1 MRRSTIVILLVF
13 VLTAGVYYYLNNRPE
28 PAQIEVT
35 FEPAEPTEPVE
46 YLFNAADGLATGI
59 RIESQDGS
67 VVEMIRNAEAV
78 WEVKLPIEATA
89 DQGSVEAAAS
99 QLATVRILDRLSAT
113 VKPADVGLELPQYI
127 LTLTFAGDV
136 ERKANIG
143 VMTPSESGYYAQMV
157 GSNEIVMVSRSAV
170 DALIGLLVAP
180 PYAVETPVPTP

>member
-13 VLTAGVYYYLNNRPE
+13 VLIAGMYYYINNRPE

-35 FEPAEPTEPVE
+35 LEPAEPTESIE

-59 RIESQDGS
+59 RIEGQDGS
-67 VVEMIRNAEAV
+67 AVEVIRNAEAV
-78 WEVKLPIEATA
+78 WEVKLPIEGAA

-99 QLATVRILDRLSAT
+99 QLATVRILDRLSAA
-113 VKPADVGLELPQYI
+113 VKPADVGLESPEYT

-143 VMTPSESGYYAQMV
+143 VMTPSESGYYAQLV
-157 GSNEIVMVSRSAV
+157 GSNEIIMVSRSAI
-170 DALIGLLVAP
+170 DALIGLLAAP
-180 PYAVETPVPTP
+180 PYVAETPVPTP